1 MLEKSTTDVV
11 LAVSEHYSLV
21 QERYS
26 TDIGQK
32 FPFHKKSTKYYCFVE
47 FHAVV
52 EFMNLELEH
61 LELLSQVQIIYLAL
75 VVALN
80 VASWF

>member
-32 FPFHKKSTKYYCFVE
+32 FPFHKNRQNITLIRVAK

-75 VVALN
+75 VVAVD
-80 VASWF
+80 VAS